1 MFYWNIDM
9 MNPFSNIL
17 AQTSGTLNRGNDNI
31 VNKENDNINTKK
43 VTTNS
48 KPSRKSS
55 IIPST
60 PSTAKKNKV
69 NTTTKGNIV
78 PKSALK
84 SNIKQPNILKSRR
97 NLTPENEV
105 IVLIARLK
113 QLVGDFND
121 SIILEKLQAN
131 GGNSKVL
138 FASPTRV
145 AFNDIDKNFNV
156 VISPNILNLKSNSN
170 SNDDND
176 TLISYFMDNN
186 DYDIDNDQSVNV
198 KYSNRVSEIAPIRS
212 WQTRYSLCTRR
223 FSLPGRES
231 LGSLTK
237 GAAMWSPIP
246 GYY

>member
-1 MFYWNIDM
+1 

-17 AQTSGTLNRGNDNI
+17 AQTSGTLNRCNDSI
-31 VNKENDNINTKK
+31 VNKENDNNINTKK
-43 VTTNS
+43 VTTNT
-48 KPSRKSS
+48 KPTRKSS

-69 NTTTKGNIV
+69 GTATKA

-84 SNIKQPNILKSRR
+84 SNIKQPNIIKSRR

-131 GGNSKVL
+131 GSNSDSAAL
-138 FASPTRV
+138 FRSPTRV
-145 AFNDIDKNFNV
+145 AFNDIDKNIDV
-156 VISPNILNLKSNSN
+156 VISPNISNLKSNSN

-176 TLISYFMDNN
+176 NLISYFMDTN
-186 DYDIDNDQSVNV
+186 DYEIDNDMSVNV

-212 WQTRYSLCTRR
+212 WQTRY
-223 FSLPGRES
+223 
-231 LGSLTK
+231 
-237 GAAMWSPIP
+237 
-246 GYY
+246 